1 STVDIASQ
9 ANKYQEWKNQ
19 EFFDFTIGGNGL
31 VTAGDDEFFIVLNSS
46 KTANGKYTVNFKDG
60 VFKDNSP
67 YCTPVVY
74 TPDTATDI
82 TAKVTSISKSSLSY
96 ITTVNGVATDTGT
109 SWNCRKRGTDRLEAF
124 RSFSSVAIKESNIY
138 YDRDEFHT
146 DERDTGRKWSG
157 KAIYKKCVTGSL
169 ATGTVISTNVERIV
183 YANGSVSVSEGLR
196 PWPYPLSGTIYNF
209 PQIVTGGSL
218 QINTN
223 TASGIMGCV
232 EYTKL

>member
-109 SWNCRKRGTDRLEAF
+109 SWNCRKRATGGLEAV
-124 RSFSSVAIKESNIY
+124 RSFASVAMVEPNHY
-138 YDRDEFHT
+138 YDRDEVHT
-146 DERDTGRKWSG
+146 DERDTGRRWRANASCERG
-157 KAIYKKCVTGSL
+157 VTGSR
-169 ATGTVISTNVERIV
+169 ATGTVLPTRVE
-183 YANGSVSVSEGLR
+183 
-196 PWPYPLSGTIYNF
+196 
-209 PQIVTGGSL
+209 
-218 QINTN
+218 
-223 TASGIMGCV
+223 
-232 EYTKL
+232 